1 MKVSAEKI
9 DKTKAQVTV
18 EIPQEEFE
26 PSLQKAYR
34 IVINKVNI
42 PGFRKGKA
50 PRHILERMYGKEILL
65 EDALQDA
72 VPQAYLKALEEIKDE
87 YIAVSEPEY
96 DIVQMEIGQPVIFK
110 AAFDV
115 KPEVKLGEYKGIEL
129 TREEKEITPESV
141 DEELARMQQ
150 RYGKLIVVE
159 GPAATGDVLT
169 IDFVGKVDGQAF
181 QGGTSENYPLELG
194 SNTFIPGFEDQ
205 LAGVSV
211 GDVKDVEVSFPED
224 YHAEELKGKAAVF
237 TVTVKE
243 IKRKETP
250 ALDDE
255 FAKDVSEFATLQELR
270 QDIENKLKETS
281 RERAE
286 RDLKEEAISKVAQD
300 AEMEVPQSM
309 IDKRANQMIDEFAF
323 RLQQQGI
330 SLEYYLEA
338 SGNNIMT
345 LLDTYKPQAEKAV
358 RADLVIENIVK
369 AENLEATAEDLE
381 SEIQKIAEQYQQEPA
396 AIRDMLEKQGQ
407 LSSLEFS
414 IKADKAVDLII
425 KEAKISAG

>member
-18 EIPQEEFE
+18 EIPEDEFE
-26 PSLQKAYR
+26 PSLQKAYK
-34 IVINKVNI
+34 IVIKKVNI

-72 VPQAYLKALEEIKDE
+72 VPQAYLKALDEIKDE
-87 YIAVSEPEY
+87 YIAVSEPQY
-96 DIVQMEIGQPVIFK
+96 DVVQMEIGQPVIFK
-110 AAFDV
+110 AIFDM
-115 KPEVKLGEYKGIEL
+115 KPEVRLGAYKGVEL
-129 TREEKEITPESV
+129 TKRVTEVTAQSV
-141 DEELARMQQ
+141 DEELSKMQQ

-159 GPAATGDVLT
+159 ETAQAGDVLT
-169 IDFVGKVDGQAF
+169 IDFVGKVDGQPF
-181 QGGTSENYPLELG
+181 SGGTSENYPLELG

-205 LAGVSV
+205 LIGAAVNE
-211 GDVKDVEVSFPED
+211 VKDVEVSFPEE
-224 YHAEELKGKAAVF
+224 YHAEELKGKPAVF

-243 IKRKETP
+243 IKRKEIP

-255 FAKDVSEFATLQELR
+255 FAKDVSEYATLQELR
-270 QDIENKLKETS
+270 QDIENKLKEAS
-281 RERAE
+281 RERDE
-286 RDLKEEAISKVAQD
+286 RDLKEEAVTKVAEA
-300 AEMEVPQSM
+300 AEIEIPQSM
-309 IDKRANQMIDEFAF
+309 IDSRVNQMIEEFAF

-330 SLEYYLEA
+330 SLDYYLEA

-345 LLDTYKPQAEKAV
+345 LMDTYKPQAEKAV
-358 RADLVIENIVK
+358 RADLTIEAIVK
-369 AENLEATAEDLE
+369 AEDITITAEDLD

-396 AIRDMLEKQGQ
+396 AIRGMLEKQGQ
-407 LSSLEFS
+407 LSTLESS

-425 KEAKISAG
+425 KEAKMVEA